1 MKRWLMFLLITA
13 VVGLRSAPSTA
24 QEIAHRQVV
33 LYTAPMLTAV
43 IDPFRPPVRIGAPGN
58 RGLEYGSSD
67 NQVVAAA
74 ADGYVFFAGPVA
86 GRKVI
91 SIMHDDGV
99 RTTYTGLLEIWVV
112 EGMNINQY
120 SAIAIASRGFHF
132 GALVDDHYL
141 DPQILIDAS
150 VVEAKPRLLPP
161 PG

>member
-1 MKRWLMFLLITA
+1 MFLLITA

-74 ADGYVFFAGPVA
+74 ADGYVLFAGPVA

-91 SIMHDDGV
+91 SI
-99 RTTYTGLLEIWVV
+99 
-112 EGMNINQY
+112 
-120 SAIAIASRGFHF
+120 
-132 GALVDDHYL
+132 
-141 DPQILIDAS
+141 
-150 VVEAKPRLLPP
+150 
-161 PG
+161 